1 MPEREEL
8 GLVSSRYLAFLS
20 NTKKVFKIL
29 DLDLRAV
36 TWYYG
41 KIYFFVTGWEQANLS
56 LIFDSY
62 RSHTHKYSC

>member
-8 GLVSSRYLAFLS
+8 DLVSSRYLAFLS

-41 KIYFFVTGWEQANLS
+41 KIYFFVTG
-56 LIFDSY
+56 
-62 RSHTHKYSC
+62 